1 MSSTWDDLD
10 KGRQAALIA
19 AGEVDR
25 YSIIEHT
32 EGLFSLYRN
41 KTDVRLLMSVCGP
54 TNWNKTL
61 VCSFTDKESAVK
73 LGKELIERDYQA
85 YLRTQQ
91 EEWLN

>member
-19 AGEVDR
+19 SGDVAR
-25 YSIIEHT
+25 YSIMEDKM
-32 EGLFSLYRN
+32 GLFSLYRN
-41 KTDVRLLMSVCGP
+41 TRDVMTLSSSNGIGH
-54 TNWNKTL
+54 WKKSL
-61 VCSFTDKESAVK
+61 VCQYTDKESAVK
-73 LGKELIERDYQA
+73 LGKALIEEDYQA

>member
-10 KGRQAALIA
+10 KGRQSALIA
-19 AGEVDR
+19 SGDVAR

-41 KTDVRLLMSVCGP
+41 TRDIMTLCSSSSPG
-54 TNWNKTL
+54 NWNKRP
-61 VCSFTDKESAVK
+61 VCSFTDKESAIK
-73 LGKELIERDYQA
+73 KGKELIEEDYQA